1 MNPDDAGHGPLS
13 SRAVSTR
20 SESQSLS
27 LFAGRVG
34 QMEIPA
40 QMRAEPLDWPI
51 ECRQRCRVC
60 RKLLYRARQIDGTV
74 IQFCESGCRSE
85 LGLPFSV
92 SEPQPHSQACQAR
105 TA

>member
-1 MNPDDAGHGPLS
+1 VNSDDAGHGPLT
-13 SRAVSTR
+13 SRAASTR
-20 SESQSLS
+20 SGSQSLS

-40 QMRAEPLDWPI
+40 QMRAELLDWPI
-51 ECRQRCRVC
+51 ERRPLCHVC

-92 SEPQPHSQACQAR
+92 AETQPYSEACQAR